1 MSTLKNVGNK
11 LFKTE
16 LGNQKVELALIDDL
30 NKLFDKANND
40 DAIIGKSLIDSLS
53 KAEAKY
59 KQNIQVLQDAK
70 KNSYDLVS
78 KAKDLGIDLPPATL
92 NRIKSVDVMIKE
104 TQGYL
109 AKISQMYSM
118 F

>member
-1 MSTLKNVGNK
+1 MSTLKSVGNK

-16 LGNQKVELALIDDL
+16 LSNQKLELALTDDFK
-30 NKLFDKANND
+30 KLFEKANND
-40 DAIIGKSLIDSLS
+40 DLNIGKSLIDSLS
-53 KAEAKY
+53 KAEANY
-59 KQNIQVLQDAK
+59 KKNIQSLQNAK
-70 KNSYDLVS
+70 KIGDELIS

-92 NRIKSVDVMIKE
+92 NKIKSVDVMIKE